1 MTSVEDFKQAWKEL
15 EVEEAKKGFLA
26 HLAAYVIVN
35 AFLIFI
41 NLYASPRHIWFPW
54 VLGGWGIGLAFHFVF
69 SRERFVISD
78 WEEKC
83 AKIELRAKE
92 LEKKR

>member
-35 AFLIFI
+35 AFLIFVD
-41 NLYASPRHIWFPW
+41 LYTSTNSTWFHW
-54 VLGGWGIGLAFHFVF
+54 ALGGWGIGLAFHFVF
-69 SRERFVISD
+69 SRERFVTSN
-78 WEEKC
+78 WEK
-83 AKIELRAKE
+83 KSGRVELRAKE
-92 LEKKR
+92 LKKKR

>member
-1 MTSVEDFKQAWKEL
+1 MTSHEDFKRAWKEL
-15 EVEEAKKGFLA
+15 EVEEAKRGFFA